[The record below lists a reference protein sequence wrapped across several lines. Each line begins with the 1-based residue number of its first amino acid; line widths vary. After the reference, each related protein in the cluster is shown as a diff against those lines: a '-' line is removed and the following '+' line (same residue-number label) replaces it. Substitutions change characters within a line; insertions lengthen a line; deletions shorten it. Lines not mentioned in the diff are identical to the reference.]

1 MEAGA
6 AEYVVNGRDPEE
18 RFVVLTGE
26 DLRQGWQ
33 FIAPLLEDA
42 CRKAPGGE
50 IGMKDVV
57 DGLARGVYA
66 VAAIVSDNG
75 DCKALA
81 VFEVRDHERGSA
93 LWIVLATGHDAISW
107 SDYDADLKDVAR
119 ALGCSV
125 IRVRGRKGWIRTL
138 KHWRWILELD
148 V

>member
-18 RFVVLTGE
+18 RFVVLSGE

-33 FIAPLLEDA
+33 FVSPLLEDA
-42 CRKAPGGE
+42 CRKAPD
-50 IGMKDVV
+50 MTMAKLV
-57 DGLARGVYA
+57 DGLGRGVYA
-66 VAAIVSDNG
+66 IAAIVSDDG

-93 LWIVLATGHDAISW
+93 LWIVLATGHDAITW
-107 SDYDADLKDVAR
+107 SDYDASLKDVAR